1 MCYSHRPLLDSIATK
16 FLALSDKWGLE
27 DAEHVASIAAA
38 CAQLQL
44 DRPRVYIT
52 ALTYTTDHAMEMS
65 SASLLKLLR
74 AAAHVTAPHNQGAA
88 NADSQLSPLAPAL
101 TVSHP
106 HQLHSKTEGGGVFYS
121 VVHPGRPAPVVRSTL
136 DSVVSARSTGA
147 SMLDIQLQPAFAANL
162 ARFVTKACQLLKHDL
177 PDLGLQE
184 LAAVVDSCASLSQLQ
199 PADDNEVSHT
209 SVFSPV
215 ARGRGSS
222 SSTWDETFGADLEA
236 GSGSDG
242 SERVLEGLA
251 AVRLGGGGINRSTQG
266 SAASSK
272 IRTAAADPVFLQQL
286 EGSAVALVGS
296 HIHGDGTQLPV
307 LAQML
312 LVSAHQIMSGLFTCL
327 QWAGGGR
334 LLAKMLMH
342 PEYRTACTSFRTNQP
357 AAVSQAIDIEI
368 APPLF
373 PQHCQRICHL
383 ITCAICNIVV
393 CGNC

>member
-65 SASLLKLLR
+65 SAGLLKLLR
-74 AAAHVTAPHNQGAA
+74 AAAHVTAPHNQGAV
-88 NADSQLSPLAPAL
+88 NADSQLSPPAPAL

-106 HQLHSKTEGGGVFYS
+106 HQLHCKTEGGGVFYS

-199 PADDNEVSHT
+199 PADDHEVSHT
-209 SVFSPV
+209 SVFSPA

-222 SSTWDETFGADLEA
+222 SSSTWDESFGADSGA

-242 SERVLEGLA
+242 SERVLDGLA
-251 AVRLGGGGINRSTQG
+251 AVRLGGGGRSSQR
-266 SAASSK
+266 SAASAR

-296 HIHGDGTQLPV
+296 HVHRDGTQLPV
-307 LAQML
+307 VAQML
-312 LVSAHQIMSGLFTCL
+312 LVSAHQMMSGLSTCPSGL
-327 QWAGGGR
+327 VVADSW
-334 LLAKMLMH
+334 
-342 PEYRTACTSFRTNQP
+342 
-357 AAVSQAIDIEI
+357 
-368 APPLF
+368 
-373 PQHCQRICHL
+373 QRF
-383 ITCAICNIVV
+383 
-393 CGNC
+393 